1 MHEHLLFLE
10 PDHLLFLLIEL
21 FGNLRVS
28 LVNSLLS
35 IFEVCVPLLDILKRL
50 VNWITHLSAPLFH
63 FFVEFGIQ
71 KLNGWDTI
79 RHLGL

>member
-10 PDHLLFLLIEL
+10 PNHLLFLLIEL

-28 LVNSLLS
+28 FVNSLLS
-35 IFEVCVPLLDILKRL
+35 IFEVCVPLLDVLKGL
-50 VNWITHLSAPLFH
+50 VDWVTHLSASLFH

-71 KLNGWDTI
+71 KLNCWNTV
-79 RHLGL
+79 RHLGH